1 MSNVRPSK
9 SAEWLQLEL
18 ETGGASGLLVLDCRS
33 HELYE
38 SSHVETAINMAVTG
52 LMLRRFRKGNIPV
65 QTIIPKHEDKEK
77 FLRRCKTDTVV
88 LYDESGADWQDGGSS
103 SLTTVLSLLLKKLRD
118 DGCEAY
124 YLEGNSFI
132 HRFSME
138 TKTLRLSVLVFGTFL
153 SKQPICHF
161 ENI

>member
-38 SSHVETAINMAVTG
+38 SSHIETAINMAVTG

-88 LYDESGADWQDGGSS
+88 LYDESGADWQQDGGSS
-103 SLTTVLSLLLKKLRD
+103 SPTTVLFLLLKKLRD

-124 YLEGNSFI
+124 YLEGKRFI
-132 HRFSME
+132 
-138 TKTLRLSVLVFGTFL
+138 LR
-153 SKQPICHF
+153 
-161 ENI
+161 

>member
-1 MSNVRPSK
+1 MIVSDMCNVRPSK

-18 ETGGASGLLVLDCRS
+18 ETGGAAGLLVLDCRS

-65 QTIIPKHEDKEK
+65 QTVIPKHEDKEK
-77 FLRRCKTDTVV
+77 FARRCKTDTVL
-88 LYDESGADWQDGGSS
+88 LYDESSAEWPDGGSS
-103 SLTTVLSLLLKKLRD
+103 SPTTILFLLLKKLRD

-124 YLEGNSFI
+124 YLEGKRAI
-132 HRFSME
+132 LVI
-138 TKTLRLSVLVFGTFL
+138 TWGTATLCIRAVCCGF
-153 SKQPICHF
+153 H
-161 ENI
+161 